1 MRDLLAALG
10 LALVVEG
17 VLFAAFPEAVRRA
30 LIDAARS
37 PRERMRVV
45 GLLSAAAGVVVVW
58 LARHTGA

>member
-1 MRDLLAALG
+1 VRDLLAALG